1 MFTLEMFVMLALPA
15 DASPR
20 KLTFELVIARFTLV
34 SVPPFIVKMPDVPP
48 PVMVC
53 KTDGSLLRMPM
64 PLMVRPWKPRAIVE
78 DGALPANTRPPM
90 LPLAFVTLV
99 TTSEKMKNA
108 RLEPDGTVLGAQLDA
123 VVQSE
128 VVPLQVSAATPAG
141 DRQMKASKAA
151 PQRFMGTGWMGRIVA
166 RANRLKRWS
175 PDVMPAFSPAGA
187 QELGRVRIRQFLRH
201 TLMPK
206 RPTVLDFCH
215 TPQGRRGNRGGQSPP
230 DASSQLFE

>member
-1 MFTLEMFVMLALPA
+1 MPPFFVTVAFASVEKSFMFTLEMFVMLALPA
-15 DASPR
+15 DAPPA

-78 DGALPANTRPPM
+78 DGALPENTRPPM

-108 RLEPDGTVLGAQLDA
+108 RLEPDGTVLGAQLDG

-141 DRQMKASKAA
+141 DRQMPASKAA
-151 PQRFMGTGWMGRIVA
+151 HQCFVSIGQAGRIVA
-166 RANRLKRWS
+166 CASRLELPS
-175 PDVMPAFSPAGA
+175 PDFMAAFSPRWHSRANA
-187 QELGRVRIRQFLRH
+187 A
-201 TLMPK
+201 T
-206 RPTVLDFCH
+206 PT
-215 TPQGRRGNRGGQSPP
+215 TSM
-230 DASSQLFE
+230 ASA